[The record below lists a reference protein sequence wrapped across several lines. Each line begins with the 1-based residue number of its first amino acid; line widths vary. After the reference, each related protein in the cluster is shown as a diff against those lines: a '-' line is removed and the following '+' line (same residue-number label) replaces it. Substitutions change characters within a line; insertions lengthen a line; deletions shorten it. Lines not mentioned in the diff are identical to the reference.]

1 MTAEE
6 RNVREATKIRNDVE
20 RLAESLARVTGA
32 LIRADTE
39 LAERLDRVERWMLTD
54 SWDTAEP
61 SATQAYEE
69 MRWQGGEPKKSRWQ
83 RFVDW
88 QRPARS

>member
-39 LAERLDRVERWMLTD
+39 LAERVERLERWMLSPLAMFD
-54 SWDTAEP
+54 PNEEP
-61 SATQAYEE
+61 SATQPYEE
-69 MRWQGGEPKKSRWQ
+69 PGVGDAFPRKSFWQ
-83 RFVDW
+83 RL
-88 QRPARS
+88 RAR